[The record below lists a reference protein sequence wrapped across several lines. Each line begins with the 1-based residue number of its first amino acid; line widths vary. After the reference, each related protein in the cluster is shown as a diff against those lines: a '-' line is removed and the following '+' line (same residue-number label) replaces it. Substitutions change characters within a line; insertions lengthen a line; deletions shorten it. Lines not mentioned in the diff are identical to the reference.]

1 VVEKTVCDPLP
12 VNVNCSRAKLGA
24 EFVPAMVTQSVPAA
38 FGKLSVRSAVLMR
51 RTPEGMPVSGGRP
64 VVVFR
69 SCRMKLDI
77 LG

>member
-1 VVEKTVCDPLP
+1 
-12 VNVNCSRAKLGA
+12 
-24 EFVPAMVTQSVPAA
+24 MVTQSVPAA

-77 LG
+77 LR